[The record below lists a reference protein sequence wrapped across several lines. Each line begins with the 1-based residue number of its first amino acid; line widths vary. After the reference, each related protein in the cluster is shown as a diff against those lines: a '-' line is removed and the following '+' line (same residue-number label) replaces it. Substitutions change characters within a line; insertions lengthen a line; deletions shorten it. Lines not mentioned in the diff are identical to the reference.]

1 MPELAT
7 TPDIRERRRAL
18 GLKITDV
25 ARRTGLSR
33 QTVWRFENGHS
44 VCRSSRRLIAIAL
57 DLPVF
62 LVDPQEAQ
70 RAES

>member
-1 MPELAT
+1 MPELV
-7 TPDIRERRRAL
+7 TPEGLRRRRCDL
-18 GLKITDV
+18 GLKTTDV

-57 DLPVF
+57 DLPIF
-62 LVDPQEAQ
+62 LVDPEETSDA
-70 RAES
+70 A